1 MTRFHKLL
9 LALAVTSVLA
19 LALKIRNDEAGY
31 VNYYRGNFAEAV
43 TGLAERAEDGEP
55 FSAML
60 VGNIYA
66 FGKGLDSNHAKA
78 TKWYLKQAK
87 MGDITGVRFFVQNAF
102 RANPEK
108 THDSDTRRCQTA
120 VELLDMAAR
129 AGDLGANIELG
140 IYYRSGFCAEQNY
153 AMAAKY
159 FQMVSRLD
167 RKLSFLFDKI
177 RLELTY
183 SERAGLESGS
193 PAARATPSISDVFDK
208 MLGSAPVLM
217 APGSVNGK

>member
-60 VGNIYA
+60 IGIIYT
-66 FGKGLDSNHAKA
+66 FGKGLDSDHAKA
-78 TKWYLKQAK
+78 TKWYLKQAQ
-87 MGDITGVRFFVQNAF
+87 MGNIRGVRFFVQNAF
-102 RANPEK
+102 RAYPEN
-108 THDSDTRRCQTA
+108 THGSDTQRCQTA

-140 IYYRSGFCAEQNY
+140 KYYRFGFCAEKNN

-159 FQMVSRLD
+159 FHMVSRLD
-167 RKLSFLFDKI
+167 RKLSFLFDRI
-177 RLELTY
+177 RPELTD